1 MDTMHITENDF
12 NKKVLES
19 TLPVLVDFWAPWCG
33 PCRMIGPVL
42 EELAGEMNGKAHVF
56 KVNVDDNPGLAQ
68 KYAIRSIPT
77 MKIFKG
83 GTIVDNIVGV
93 VPKEEIVEKLNKCM

>member
-1 MDTMHITENDF
+1 MQEVSSQDF
-12 NKKVLES
+12 AAEVLES
-19 TLPVLVDFWAPWCG
+19 ELPVLVDFWAPWCG